1 MSSTTAPEAD
11 LARKLLSGDPEAF
24 DGFVKVFQAKIFR
37 YSLVMCRQ
45 REDAEEVA
53 QETLLKVFKSIDQL
67 RDPEH
72 VRAWVFRIAR
82 NFCFMKRRKSQFAPE
97 VEISLD
103 DFHPGFHGDG
113 ETRKLDLADWGALP
127 DTQAIRAELNRK
139 VENAIAELPDLYKS
153 VILLRD
159 VEGLSTGETAH
170 ILDIAEDTVKT
181 RLHRARLAV
190 RKALEADVRS
200 LVA

>member
-1 MSSTTAPEAD
+1 
-11 LARKLLSGDPEAF
+11 
-24 DGFVKVFQAKIFR
+24 
-37 YSLVMCRQ
+37 
-45 REDAEEVA
+45 
-53 QETLLKVFKSIDQL
+53 
-67 RDPEH
+67 
-72 VRAWVFRIAR
+72 
-82 NFCFMKRRKSQFAPE
+82 MKRRKSQFAPE

-113 ETRKLDLADWGALP
+113 KLDLADWGALP
-127 DTQAIRAELNRK
+127 DTQAIRGELNRK
-139 VENAIAELPDLYKS
+139 VENAIAELPDIYKS

-159 VEGLSTGETAH
+159 VEELSTEEAAH